1 MLKRKITFDLLIF
14 DKLSD
19 LSQNDQKLLKD
30 AIAARSNAYA
40 PYSKFKVGA
49 AVLLENGEVV
59 IGNNQENASYPSGL
73 CAERVAVFQAGAKF
87 PGVAITAIAVSTLPS
102 ERIGATP
109 AAPCGNCRQSIVE
122 YEQRQQSPISIIMGS
137 EKGQIYKCSSMGD
150 ILPLVFDGSFLN
162 DS

>member
-1 MLKRKITFDLLIF
+1 MIKRKIAFNLLIF

-49 AVLLENGEVV
+49 AVL
-59 IGNNQENASYPSGL
+59 
-73 CAERVAVFQAGAKF
+73 QAGARF
-87 PGVAITAIAVSTLPS
+87 PGVAITAIAISTLPS